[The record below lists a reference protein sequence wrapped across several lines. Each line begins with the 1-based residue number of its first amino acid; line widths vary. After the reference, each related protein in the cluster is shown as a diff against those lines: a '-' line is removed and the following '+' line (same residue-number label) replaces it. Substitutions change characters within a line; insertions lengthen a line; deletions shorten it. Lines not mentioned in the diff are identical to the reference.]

1 MEPNSKTPFWSA
13 QDKLT
18 TPPWLTEE
26 SVRDNFIFPTISATG
41 ALTAT
46 CLGFL
51 RKTALQTDR
60 TPVQLEFLA
69 RLFKQTDF
77 TPLSFKQLAKQ
88 TFKIAPPVGLMVGCQ
103 IFLDYVYKNIRFGD
117 DKKLNLLQ
125 IGESALVSSSIMS
138 FPYVIF
144 NELTRGLSFGQAVKA
159 SLLNR
164 KFLIISMGCVTFR
177 ETLFVGP
184 LAASGFAKEKVY
196 PYTENMKPMSAFI
209 IFSAITFAF
218 AGAGSL
224 IGHPS
229 DTAMSLI
236 QDGKVAKMN
245 PLFKFLFGGASM
257 KGGLNKGLAIAF
269 FSTILS
275 AEMIALNYLFKTT
288 DSSKHD

>member
-1 MEPNSKTPFWSA
+1 MEPCSKTPS
-13 QDKLT
+13 
-18 TPPWLTEE
+18 WLKQE
-26 SVRDNFIFPTISATG
+26 SIRDNFIFPTIGATG
-41 ALTAT
+41 ALAVT

-69 RLFKQTDF
+69 KLFKQTDF
-77 TPLSFKQLAKQ
+77 IPISFKQLAKQ

-117 DKKLNLLQ
+117 DKKMNLLQ

-159 SLLNR
+159 SLSNR
-164 KFLIISMGCVTFR
+164 KFLMLNMAFVTFR

-184 LAASGFAKEKVY
+184 LAASGFAKEKIY
-196 PYTENMKPMSAFI
+196 PYTENMKPILAFSV
-209 IFSAITFAF
+209 FSAITFTF

-224 IGHPS
+224 IGHSS

-245 PLFKFLFGGASM
+245 PFFKFLFGGASM
-257 KGGLNKGLAIAF
+257 KGGLNKGLAIAL
-269 FSTILS
+269 FSTVLS
-275 AEMIALNYLFKTT
+275 AEMLAFNLLVKKTKE
-288 DSSKHD
+288 SSNKNA